1 VTAAAAGP
9 AKAGP
14 ANAGPAEAGP
24 ANAGPAAAST
34 AKAGTAGTN
43 ADGWRTAAW
52 CVALG
57 AANSTFIL
65 VVTGLLEGRLERVF
79 TGGGVGPGAFAV
91 LTLLRVTFLVIALV
105 VSTVVTT
112 NAYGIVAAG
121 QARLIALRRLLGAP
135 AAAERRRLVR
145 QAMRQAVPLSLLA
158 AAVSGLACL
167 PMVNALLARGHT
179 PGASLGDLA
188 GTLPAVAA
196 GLLVHLA
203 CVRWAVTRGYAPV
216 LAGGPVVALRV
227 AEDPG
232 HLAAGGDAGTG
243 EDGRGRASRWVRV
256 CVGIAAGT
264 GALAL
269 AAAVVTPYA
278 VLPGLVAAG
287 FAAAALLGSADRVV
301 SGLVRGLTRFARPG
315 GDLDIA
321 GRRIRQNSLRSS
333 RAALAV
339 AAGVCVVTML
349 AVASATALSAAE
361 GYFAAAAGLVSQID
375 GIVLAASVMIS
386 MTALTSALGV
396 ITTISHGLRLRHREI
411 ALLRVVGQTPRQTR
425 RMIRAEAGLLSGGG
439 VLLGLALGVA
449 YGWFGAQLLLSKA
462 SHRPVLLPVIPVP
475 VLLAAAVAAA
485 ALTWLAS
492 AWPARQALRRTP
504 IRAYL
509 DA

>member
-1 VTAAAAGP
+1 M
-9 AKAGP
+9 
-14 ANAGPAEAGP
+14 
-24 ANAGPAAAST
+24 
-34 AKAGTAGTN
+34 
-43 ADGWRTAAW
+43 
-52 CVALG
+52 
-57 AANSTFIL
+57 
-65 VVTGLLEGRLERVF
+65 VTGLLTGRLERVF

-91 LTLLRVTFLVIALV
+91 LTLLRVTFLIIALV

-121 QARLIALRRLLGAP
+121 QARLIALRRLLGAS

-145 QAMRQAVPLSLLA
+145 QAMRQAVPVSA
-158 AAVSGLACL
+158 AGRRGERPAL
-167 PMVNALLARGHT
+167 PADGERPAGRQHE
-179 PGASLGDLA
+179 PGATLGDLA
-188 GTLPAVAA
+188 NSLPAVAA
-196 GLLVHLA
+196 GLLAHLA

-216 LAGGPVVALRV
+216 LSPGPVVALRV
-227 AEDPG
+227 ADDPG
-232 HLAAGGDAGTG
+232 HLSRRRPRRKRSRPRAGS
-243 EDGRGRASRWVRV
+243 RSASGWPPGPARWPWPRRPS
-256 CVGIAAGT
+256 
-264 GALAL
+264 L
-269 AAAVVTPYA
+269 PYA
-278 VLPGLVAAG
+278 VLPGLVAGA

-301 SGLVRGLTRFARPG
+301 SGLVRGLTRFAKPG

-321 GRRIRQNSLRSS
+321 GRRIQQNALRSS

-411 ALLRVVGQTPRQTR
+411 ALLRVLGQTPRQTR

-449 YGWFGAQLLLSKA
+449 YGWFGAQLLLSEP
-462 SHRPVLLPVIPVP
+462 SRRLVLLPVIPVP
-475 VLLAAAVAAA
+475 VLIAAAVAAA

-492 AWPARQALRRTP
+492 AWPARQALRRAP

>member
-1 VTAAAAGP
+1 MSAAAASP
-9 AKAGP
+9 APARSAKASL
-14 ANAGPAEAGP
+14 AEAGPAEAGP
-24 ANAGPAAAST
+24 AEAGRAE
-34 AKAGTAGTN
+34 GGWDGRRTAG
-43 ADGWRTAAW
+43 W

-57 AANSTFIL
+57 AANTTFIL
-65 VVTGLLEGRLERVF
+65 VVTGLLTGRLERVF

-91 LTLLRVTFLVIALV
+91 LTLLRVTFLIIALV

-145 QAMRQAVPLSLLA
+145 QAMRQAVPVSVLA
-158 AAVSGLACL
+158 AVVSGLLCL
-167 PMVNALLARGHT
+167 PMVNALLAGQHE
-179 PGASLGDLA
+179 PGATLGDLVNS
-188 GTLPAVAA
+188 LPAVAA
-196 GLLVHLA
+196 GLLAHLA

-216 LAGGPVVALRV
+216 LGAGPVVALRV
-227 AEDPG
+227 ADDPG
-232 HLAAGGDAGTG
+232 HLSAG
-243 EDGRGRASRWVRV
+243 DGSASSDGKGRRPASRWVKV
-256 CVGIAAGT
+256 CVGVAAGT

-269 AAAVVTPYA
+269 AAATVSPYA
-278 VLPGLVAAG
+278 VLPGLVAGG

-301 SGLVRGLTRFARPG
+301 SGLVRGLTRFAKAG

-321 GRRIRQNSLRSS
+321 GRRIQQNALRSS

-375 GIVLAASVMIS
+375 GIVVAASVMIS

-411 ALLRVVGQTPRQTR
+411 ALLRVLGQTPRQTR
-425 RMIRAEAGLLSGGG
+425 RMIRAEAGLLSGGA

-449 YGWFGAQLLLSKA
+449 YGWFGAQLLLSEP
-462 SHRPVLLPVIPVP
+462 SRRLVLLPVIPVP
-475 VLLAAAVAAA
+475 VLIGAAVTAA

>member
-1 VTAAAAGP
+1 VTAATVTPDGRRTTSIP
-9 AKAGP
+9 RRRRG
-14 ANAGPAEAGP
+14 
-24 ANAGPAAAST
+24 AST
-34 AKAGTAGTN
+34 PDGRRTAG
-43 ADGWRTAAW
+43 W

-65 VVTGLLEGRLERVF
+65 VVTGLLTGRLERVF

-91 LTLLRVTFLVIALV
+91 LTLLRVTFLIIALV

-121 QARLIALRRLLGAP
+121 QARTIALRRLLGAS

-145 QAMRQAVPLSLLA
+145 EAMRQAVPVSLLA
-158 AAVSGLACL
+158 AVVSALLCL
-167 PMVNALLARGHT
+167 PLVNAVLASDKS
-179 PGASLGDLA
+179 PGASLGDLVSSA
-188 GTLPAVAA
+188 PAVAV
-196 GLLVHLA
+196 GLLAHLA

-216 LAGGPVVALRV
+216 LAQGPVVALRV
-227 AEDPG
+227 ADDPG
-232 HLAAGGDAGTG
+232 HLSAGPGETGHQGAA
-243 EDGRGRASRWVRV
+243 RWVRV
-256 CVGIAAGT
+256 CTGLAAGI

-278 VLPGLVAAG
+278 VLPGVVAGAL
-287 FAAAALLGSADRVV
+287 AAAALLGSADRVV
-301 SGLVRGLTRFARPG
+301 SGLVRGLTRFAKPG

-321 GRRIRQNSLRSS
+321 GRRIRQNAARSS

-361 GYFAAAAGLVSQID
+361 GYFAAASGLVSQID
-375 GIVLAASVMIS
+375 DIVVAGGVMIS

-396 ITTISHGLRLRHREI
+396 ITTVSHGLRLRHREI
-411 ALLRVVGQTPRQTR
+411 ALLRVLGQTPRQTR
-425 RMIRAEAGLLSGGG
+425 RMIRAEAGLLSGGA
-439 VLLGLALGVA
+439 VLLGLGLGVA
-449 YGWFGAQLLLSKA
+449 YGWFGAQLLLSEA
-462 SHRPVLLPVIPVP
+462 SRRPVLLPVVPVP
-475 VLLAAAVAAA
+475 VLLAAAAAAA
-485 ALTWLAS
+485 ALTWLSS

-509 DA
+509 DAS

>member
-1 VTAAAAGP
+1 VTAA
-9 AKAGP
+9 
-14 ANAGPAEAGP
+14 
-24 ANAGPAAAST
+24 T
-34 AKAGTAGTN
+34 ATP
-43 ADGWRTAAW
+43 DGRRLTIGWLTRTRGDQATSPDGRRTAAW

-65 VVTGLLEGRLERVF
+65 VVTGLLTGRLERVF

-91 LTLLRVTFLVIALV
+91 LTLLRVTFLLIALV

-121 QARLIALRRLLGAP
+121 QARTIALRRLLGAS

-145 QAMRQAVPLSLLA
+145 QAMRQAVPVSLLA
-158 AAVSGLACL
+158 AVVSALVCL
-167 PMVNALLARGHT
+167 PLVNAVLASSKS

-188 GTLPAVAA
+188 GSLPAVAV
-196 GLLVHLA
+196 GLLAHLA

-216 LAGGPVVALRV
+216 LAQGPVVALRV
-227 AEDPG
+227 ADDPG
-232 HLAAGGDAGTG
+232 HLAAGAGTAG
-243 EDGRGRASRWVRV
+243 EARRAPRWVRV
-256 CVGIAAGT
+256 CTGLGAGIGV
-264 GALAL
+264 LAL
-269 AAAVVTPYA
+269 AAAVITPYA
-278 VLPGLVAAG
+278 VLPGVVAGA

-321 GRRIRQNSLRSS
+321 GRRIRQNAARSS

-349 AVASATALSAAE
+349 AVASATALSAAQ
-361 GYFAAAAGLVSQID
+361 GYFAAASGLVSQID
-375 GIVLAASVMIS
+375 DIVVAGGVMIS

-396 ITTISHGLRLRHREI
+396 ITTVSHGLRLRHREI
-411 ALLRVVGQTPRQTR
+411 ALLRVLGQTPRQTR
-425 RMIRAEAGLLSGGG
+425 RMIRAEAGLLSGGA

-449 YGWFGAQLLLSKA
+449 YGWFGAQVLLSEA
-462 SHRPVLLPVIPVP
+462 SHRLVLLPVVPVP
-475 VLLAAAVAAA
+475 VLAAAAVAAA
-485 ALTWLAS
+485 ALTWLSS

-509 DA
+509 DAS

>member
-1 VTAAAAGP
+1 VTAADGQRAAG
-9 AKAGP
+9 
-14 ANAGPAEAGP
+14 
-24 ANAGPAAAST
+24 
-34 AKAGTAGTN
+34 
-43 ADGWRTAAW
+43 W

-65 VVTGLLEGRLERVF
+65 VVTALLTGRLERVF

-121 QARLIALRRLLGAP
+121 QARTIALRRLLGAS

-145 QAMRQAVPLSLLA
+145 QAMRQAVPVSLLA
-158 AAVSGLACL
+158 AVVSALLCL
-167 PMVNALLARGHT
+167 PLVNAVLASSKS
-179 PGASLGDLA
+179 PGASLGDLVSS
-188 GTLPAVAA
+188 LPAVAA
-196 GLLVHLA
+196 GLLAHLA

-216 LAGGPVVALRV
+216 LAQGPVVALRV
-227 AEDPG
+227 ADDPG
-232 HLAAGGDAGTG
+232 HLAAGPGETG
-243 EDGRGRASRWVRV
+243 RRGAARWVRV
-256 CVGIAAGT
+256 CTGLAAGI

-269 AAAVVTPYA
+269 AAAVVTPDA
-278 VLPGLVAAG
+278 VLPGVVAGG
-287 FAAAALLGSADRVV
+287 FAAAALIGSADRLV

-321 GRRIRQNSLRSS
+321 GRRIRQNAARSS

-349 AVASATALSAAE
+349 AVASATALSTAE
-361 GYFAAAAGLVSQID
+361 GYFASASGLVSQID
-375 GIVLAASVMIS
+375 DIVVAGGVMIS

-396 ITTISHGLRLRHREI
+396 ITTVSHGLRLRHREI
-411 ALLRVVGQTPRQTR
+411 ALLRVLGQTPRQTR
-425 RMIRAEAGLLSGGG
+425 RMIRAEAGLLSGGA
-439 VLLGLALGVA
+439 VLLGLVMGVA
-449 YGWFGAQLLLSKA
+449 YGWFGAQVLLSEA
-462 SHRPVLLPVIPVP
+462 SRRLVLLPVVPVP
-475 VLLAAAVAAA
+475 VLLAAAAAAA

>member
-1 VTAAAAGP
+1 MTTATTGRD
-9 AKAGP
+9 GRR
-14 ANAGPAEAGP
+14 
-24 ANAGPAAAST
+24 
-34 AKAGTAGTN
+34 TAG
-43 ADGWRTAAW
+43 W

-65 VVTGLLEGRLERVF
+65 VVTGLLTGRLERVF

-91 LTLLRVTFLVIALV
+91 LTLLRVTFLLIALV

-121 QARLIALRRLLGAP
+121 QARTIALRRLLGAS

-145 QAMRQAVPLSLLA
+145 QAMRQAVPVSLA
-158 AAVSGLACL
+158 AAGLSALVCL
-167 PMVNALLARGHT
+167 PLVNAVLASSKS
-179 PGASLGDLA
+179 PGASLGDLV
-188 GTLPAVAA
+188 TSLPAVAA
-196 GLLVHLA
+196 GLLAHLA

-216 LAGGPVVALRV
+216 LAQGPVVALRV
-227 AEDPG
+227 ADDPG
-232 HLAAGGDAGTG
+232 HLAADAGASQTS
-243 EDGRGRASRWVRV
+243 RLRAPRWVRV
-256 CVGIAAGT
+256 CTGLAAGI
-264 GALAL
+264 GVLAL
-269 AAAVVTPYA
+269 AAGIVTPYA
-278 VLPGLVAAG
+278 VLPGVVAGA

-321 GRRIRQNSLRSS
+321 GRRLRQNAGRSS

-349 AVASATALSAAE
+349 AVASATALSAAQ
-361 GYFAAAAGLVSQID
+361 GYFAAASGLVSQID
-375 GIVLAASVMIS
+375 DIVVAGGVMIS

-396 ITTISHGLRLRHREI
+396 ITTVSHGLRLRHREI
-411 ALLRVVGQTPRQTR
+411 ALLRVLGQTPRQTR
-425 RMIRAEAGLLSGGG
+425 RMIRAEAGLLSGGA

-449 YGWFGAQLLLSKA
+449 YGWFGAQVLLSEPSRKG
-462 SHRPVLLPVIPVP
+462 VLLPVVPVP
-475 VLLAAAVAAA
+475 VLAAAAVAAA
-485 ALTWLAS
+485 TLTWLAS

-509 DA
+509 DAS

>member
-1 VTAAAAGP
+1 VTAEASTSEASTSEASTSEASTGE
-9 AKAGP
+9 G
-14 ANAGPAEAGP
+14 NAGGRR
-24 ANAGPAAAST
+24 
-34 AKAGTAGTN
+34 TAG
-43 ADGWRTAAW
+43 W

-57 AANSTFIL
+57 AANTTFIL

-91 LTLLRVTFLVIALV
+91 LTLLRVTFLIIALV

-135 AAAERRRLVR
+135 ASAERRRLVR

-158 AAVSGLACL
+158 AVVSGLACL
-167 PMVNALLARGHT
+167 PMVNALLASSHT

-188 GTLPAVAA
+188 GTVPAVAV
-196 GLLVHLA
+196 GLAVHLA

-216 LAGGPVVALRV
+216 LAQGPVVALRV
-227 AEDPG
+227 ADDPG
-232 HLAAGGDAGTG
+232 HLSAGHG
-243 EDGRGRASRWVRV
+243 EDGRRPASRWVRI

-278 VLPGLVAAG
+278 VLPGLVAGG

-301 SGLVRGLTRFARPG
+301 SGLVRGLTRFARAG

-321 GRRIRQNSLRSS
+321 GRRIRQNALRSS

-349 AVASATALSAAE
+349 AVASATAMSTAD
-361 GYFAAAAGLVSQID
+361 GYFAASAGLVSQID
-375 GIVLAASVMIS
+375 GIVLAGGVMIS

-411 ALLRVVGQTPRQTR
+411 ALLRVLGQTPRQTR
-425 RMIRAEAGLLSGGG
+425 RMIRAEAGLLSGGA

-449 YGWFGAQLLLSKA
+449 YGWFGAQLLLSEA
-462 SHRPVLLPVIPVP
+462 SHRPVLVPVIPVP
-475 VLLAAAVAAA
+475 VLLAAAAAAA

>member
-1 VTAAAAGP
+1 MTAA
-9 AKAGP
+9 
-14 ANAGPAEAGP
+14 
-24 ANAGPAAAST
+24 T
-34 AKAGTAGTN
+34 ATPDGRRTAG
-43 ADGWRTAAW
+43 W

-65 VVTGLLEGRLERVF
+65 VVTALLTGRLERVF

-91 LTLLRVTFLVIALV
+91 LTLLRVTFLIIALV

-121 QARLIALRRLLGAP
+121 QARTIALRRLLGAS

-145 QAMRQAVPLSLLA
+145 EAMRQAVPVSLLA
-158 AAVSGLACL
+158 AAVSALLCL
-167 PMVNALLARGHT
+167 PLVNAVLAGGKT

-188 GTLPAVAA
+188 GSLPAVAV
-196 GLLVHLA
+196 GLLAHLA

-216 LAGGPVVALRV
+216 LAQGPVVALRV
-227 AEDPG
+227 ADDPG
-232 HLAAGGDAGTG
+232 HLSAGASTAGVSTAGVGTAGSGTGGSGHAGPGETGRRRAARWIRVCTGLAAG
-243 EDGRGRASRWVRV
+243 
-256 CVGIAAGT
+256 I

-278 VLPGLVAAG
+278 VLPGVVAGA

-301 SGLVRGLTRFARPG
+301 SGLVRGLTRFAKAG

-321 GRRIRQNSLRSS
+321 GRRIRQNAARSS

-361 GYFAAAAGLVSQID
+361 GYFAAASGLVSQID
-375 GIVLAASVMIS
+375 DIVVAGGVMIS

-396 ITTISHGLRLRHREI
+396 ITTVSHGLRLRHREI
-411 ALLRVVGQTPRQTR
+411 ALLRVLGQTPRQTR
-425 RMIRAEAGLLSGGG
+425 RMIRAEAGLLSGGA
-439 VLLGLALGVA
+439 VLLGLGLGVA
-449 YGWFGAQLLLSKA
+449 YGWFGAQLLLSEA
-462 SHRPVLLPVIPVP
+462 SHRPVLLPVVPAP
-475 VLLAAAVAAA
+475 VLLAAAAAAA

-509 DA
+509 DAS

>member
-1 VTAAAAGP
+1 VTAATVTPDGRRAT
-9 AKAGP
+9 
-14 ANAGPAEAGP
+14 
-24 ANAGPAAAST
+24 ST
-34 AKAGTAGTN
+34 PRRRRGVSTPDGRRTAG
-43 ADGWRTAAW
+43 W

-65 VVTGLLEGRLERVF
+65 VVTGLLTGRLERVF

-91 LTLLRVTFLVIALV
+91 LTLLRVTFLIIALV

-121 QARLIALRRLLGAP
+121 QARTIALRRLLGAS

-145 QAMRQAVPLSLLA
+145 EAMRQAVPVSLLA
-158 AAVSGLACL
+158 AVVSAPLCL
-167 PMVNALLARGHT
+167 PLVNAVLASSKS

-188 GTLPAVAA
+188 SSLPAVAV
-196 GLLVHLA
+196 GLLAHLA

-216 LAGGPVVALRV
+216 LAQGPVVALHV
-227 AEDPG
+227 ADDPG
-232 HLAAGGDAGTG
+232 HLSAGPGETGRHGT
-243 EDGRGRASRWVRV
+243 ARWVRV
-256 CVGIAAGT
+256 CTGLAAGI

-278 VLPGLVAAG
+278 VLPGVVAGAL
-287 FAAAALLGSADRVV
+287 AAAALLGSADRVV
-301 SGLVRGLTRFARPG
+301 SGLVRGLTRFAKPG

-321 GRRIRQNSLRSS
+321 GRRIRQNAARSS

-361 GYFAAAAGLVSQID
+361 GYFAAASGLVSQID
-375 GIVLAASVMIS
+375 DIVVAGGVMIS

-396 ITTISHGLRLRHREI
+396 ITTVSHGLRLRHREI
-411 ALLRVVGQTPRQTR
+411 ALLRVLGQTARQTR
-425 RMIRAEAGLLSGGG
+425 RMIRAEAGLLSGGA

-449 YGWFGAQLLLSKA
+449 YGWFGAQLLLSEP
-462 SHRPVLLPVIPVP
+462 SRRLVLLPVIPVP
-475 VLLAAAVAAA
+475 VLIAAAVAAA

-492 AWPARQALRRTP
+492 AWPTRQALRRTP

>member
-1 VTAAAAGP
+1 VVPRLTRTEGGQATMTDGRR
-9 AKAGP
+9 
-14 ANAGPAEAGP
+14 
-24 ANAGPAAAST
+24 
-34 AKAGTAGTN
+34 TAG
-43 ADGWRTAAW
+43 W

-65 VVTGLLEGRLERVF
+65 VVTGLLTGRLERVF
-79 TGGGVGPGAFAV
+79 TVGGVGPGAFAV
-91 LTLLRVTFLVIALV
+91 LTLLRVTFLIIALV

-121 QARLIALRRLLGAP
+121 QARTIALRRLLGAS

-145 QAMRQAVPLSLLA
+145 QALRQAVPVSLLA
-158 AAVSGLACL
+158 AVVSALLCL
-167 PMVNALLARGHT
+167 PLVNAVLASSQS

-188 GTLPAVAA
+188 GSLPAVAA

-216 LAGGPVVALRV
+216 LAQGPVVALRV
-227 AEDPG
+227 ADDPG
-232 HLAAGGDAGTG
+232 HLPAGGADTT
-243 EDGRGRASRWVRV
+243 GRGRRRAARWVRV
-256 CVGIAAGT
+256 CTGLAAGI

-269 AAAVVTPYA
+269 AAAVITPYA
-278 VLPGLVAAG
+278 VLPGVVAGA

-321 GRRIRQNSLRSS
+321 GRRIRQNAARSS

-361 GYFAAAAGLVSQID
+361 GYFAAASGLVSQID
-375 GIVLAASVMIS
+375 DIVVAGGVMIS

-396 ITTISHGLRLRHREI
+396 VTTVSHGLRLRHREI
-411 ALLRVVGQTPRQTR
+411 ALLRVLGQTSRQTR
-425 RMIRAEAGLLSGGG
+425 RMIRAEAGLLSGGA
-439 VLLGLALGVA
+439 VLLGLVMGVA
-449 YGWFGAQLLLSKA
+449 YGWFGAQVLLSAA
-462 SHRPVLLPVIPVP
+462 SHRLVLLPVVPVP
-475 VLLAAAVAAA
+475 VLLAAAAAAA

-509 DA
+509 DAQ

>member
-1 VTAAAAGP
+1 
-9 AKAGP
+9 
-14 ANAGPAEAGP
+14 
-24 ANAGPAAAST
+24 
-34 AKAGTAGTN
+34 
-43 ADGWRTAAW
+43 
-52 CVALG
+52 
-57 AANSTFIL
+57 
-65 VVTGLLEGRLERVF
+65 VVTGLLTGRLERVF

-145 QAMRQAVPLSLLA
+145 QAMGQAVPVSVLTA
-158 AAVSGLACL
+158 VVSGLLCL
-167 PMVNALLARGHT
+167 PAVNALLAGQHE
-179 PGASLGDLA
+179 PGATLGDLVNS
-188 GTLPAVAA
+188 LPAVAA
-196 GLLVHLA
+196 GLLAHLA

-216 LAGGPVVALRV
+216 LAAGPVVALRV
-227 AEDPG
+227 ADDPG
-232 HLAAGGDAGTG
+232 HLSAGDAGR
-243 EDGRGRASRWVRV
+243 ERRPASRWVKV
-256 CVGIAAGT
+256 CVGVAAGT

-269 AAAVVTPYA
+269 AAATVSPYA
-278 VLPGLVAAG
+278 VLPGLVAGG

-301 SGLVRGLTRFARPG
+301 SGLVRGLTRFAKPG

-321 GRRIRQNSLRSS
+321 GRRIRQNATRSS

-349 AVASATALSAAE
+349 AVASATALAAAE
-361 GYFAAAAGLVSQID
+361 GYFAAASGLVSQID
-375 GIVLAASVMIS
+375 DIVVAGGVMIS

-396 ITTISHGLRLRHREI
+396 ITTVSHGLRLRHREI
-411 ALLRVVGQTPRQTR
+411 ALLRVLGQTPRQTR
-425 RMIRAEAGLLSGGG
+425 RMIRAEAGLLSGGA

-449 YGWFGAQLLLSKA
+449 YGWFGAQLLLSEA
-462 SHRPVLLPVIPVP
+462 SHRPVLPPVAPAP
-475 VLLAAAVAAA
+475 VLLAAAAAAA
-485 ALTWLAS
+485 ALTWLSS

-509 DA
+509 DAQ

>member
-1 VTAAAAGP
+1 VTAAAPG
-9 AKAGP
+9 
-14 ANAGPAEAGP
+14 
-24 ANAGPAAAST
+24 S
-34 AKAGTAGTN
+34 AGTAAAGANT
-43 ADGWRTAAW
+43 DGRRTAGW

-57 AANSTFIL
+57 AANTTFIL

-91 LTLLRVTFLVIALV
+91 LTLLRVTFLIIALV

-158 AAVSGLACL
+158 AVMSGLACL
-167 PMVNALLARGHT
+167 PMVNALLGIGHT
-179 PGASLGDLA
+179 PRASLGDLA
-188 GTLPAVAA
+188 GTVPAVAA

-216 LAGGPVVALRV
+216 LAQGPVVALRV
-227 AEDPG
+227 ADDPG
-232 HLAAGGDAGTG
+232 HLSGSAR
-243 EDGRGRASRWVRV
+243 EDGRRPGSRWVRV
-256 CVGIAAGT
+256 CLGIAVGT

-269 AAAVVTPYA
+269 AVAVVTPYA
-278 VLPGLVAAG
+278 VLPGLVAGG

-315 GDLDIA
+315 SDLDIA
-321 GRRIRQNSLRSS
+321 GRRIRQNALRSS

-349 AVASATALSAAE
+349 AVASATAMSTAD
-361 GYFAAAAGLVSQID
+361 GYFAASAGLVSQID
-375 GIVLAASVMIS
+375 GIVLAGGVMIS

-396 ITTISHGLRLRHREI
+396 ITTISHDLRLRHREI
-411 ALLRVVGQTPRQTR
+411 ALLRVLGQTPRQTR
-425 RMIRAEAGLLSGGG
+425 RMIRAEAGLLSGGA
-439 VLLGLALGVA
+439 VLLGLGLGVA
-449 YGWFGAQLLLSKA
+449 YGWFGAQLLLSEA
-462 SHRPVLLPVIPVP
+462 SHRPVLVPVIPVP
-475 VLLAAAVAAA
+475 VLAAAAAAAA

>member
-1 VTAAAAGP
+1 VSAATASPGPAGPAAAGP
-9 AKAGP
+9 AETVP
-14 ANAGPAEAGP
+14 PETVPAETGRAG
-24 ANAGPAAAST
+24 ASRD
-34 AKAGTAGTN
+34 GRRTAG
-43 ADGWRTAAW
+43 W

-57 AANSTFIL
+57 AANTTFIL
-65 VVTGLLEGRLERVF
+65 VVTGLLTGRLERVF

-91 LTLLRVTFLVIALV
+91 LTLLRVTFLIIALV

-145 QAMRQAVPLSLLA
+145 QAMRQAVPVSVLA
-158 AAVSGLACL
+158 AVVSGLLCL
-167 PMVNALLARGHT
+167 PMVNALLAVSHG
-179 PGASLGDLA
+179 PGATLGDLVNS
-188 GTLPAVAA
+188 LPAVAA
-196 GLLVHLA
+196 GLLAHLA

-216 LAGGPVVALRV
+216 LSAGPVVALRV
-227 AEDPG
+227 ADDPG
-232 HLAAGGDAGTG
+232 HLSAGDPS
-243 EDGRGRASRWVRV
+243 ERKPVSRWVKV
-256 CVGIAAGT
+256 CVGVAAGT

-269 AAAVVTPYA
+269 AAATVSPYA
-278 VLPGLVAAG
+278 VLPGLVAGG

-301 SGLVRGLTRFARPG
+301 SGLVRGLTRFAKPG

-321 GRRIRQNSLRSS
+321 GRRIQQNALRSS

-411 ALLRVVGQTPRQTR
+411 ALLRVLGQTPRQTR

-449 YGWFGAQLLLSKA
+449 YGWFGAQLLLSEP
-462 SHRPVLLPVIPVP
+462 SRRLVLLPVIPVP
-475 VLLAAAVAAA
+475 VLIAAAVAAA

-492 AWPARQALRRTP
+492 AWPARQALRRAP

>member
-1 VTAAAAGP
+1 VTAT
-9 AKAGP
+9 
-14 ANAGPAEAGP
+14 
-24 ANAGPAAAST
+24 T
-34 AKAGTAGTN
+34 ATPHRRRATATPDGRRGTATP
-43 ADGWRTAAW
+43 DGRRTAGW

-65 VVTGLLEGRLERVF
+65 VVTGLLTGRLERVF

-91 LTLLRVTFLVIALV
+91 LTLLRVTFLLIALV

-121 QARLIALRRLLGAP
+121 QARTIALRRLLGAS

-145 QAMRQAVPLSLLA
+145 EAMRQAVPVSLLA
-158 AAVSGLACL
+158 AAVSALLCL
-167 PMVNALLARGHT
+167 PLVNAVLASGKS
-179 PGASLGDLA
+179 PGASLGDLVRS
-188 GTLPAVAA
+188 LPAVAV
-196 GLLVHLA
+196 GLLAHLA

-216 LAGGPVVALRV
+216 LAQGPVVALRV
-227 AEDPG
+227 ADDPG
-232 HLAAGGDAGTG
+232 HLSAGASTAGPGGTG
-243 EDGRGRASRWVRV
+243 RRRAARWVRV
-256 CVGIAAGT
+256 CTGLAAGI

-278 VLPGLVAAG
+278 VLPGVVAGAL
-287 FAAAALLGSADRVV
+287 AAAALLGSADRVV
-301 SGLVRGLTRFARPG
+301 SGLVRGLTRFAKPG

-321 GRRIRQNSLRSS
+321 GRRIRQNAARSS

-361 GYFAAAAGLVSQID
+361 GYFAAASGLVSQID
-375 GIVLAASVMIS
+375 DIVVAGGVMIS

-396 ITTISHGLRLRHREI
+396 ITTVSHGLRLRHREI
-411 ALLRVVGQTPRQTR
+411 ALLRVLGQTPRQTR
-425 RMIRAEAGLLSGGG
+425 RMIRAEAGLLSGGA
-439 VLLGLALGVA
+439 VLLGLGLGVA
-449 YGWFGAQLLLSKA
+449 YGWFGAQLLLSEA
-462 SHRPVLLPVIPVP
+462 SRRPVLLPVVPIP
-475 VLLAAAVAAA
+475 VLLAAAAAAA
-485 ALTWLAS
+485 ALTWLSS

-509 DA
+509 DAS

>member
-1 VTAAAAGP
+1 VTAVASAAAASS
-9 AKAGP
+9 AR
-14 ANAGPAEAGP
+14 
-24 ANAGPAAAST
+24 AST
-34 AKAGTAGTN
+34 AGAG
-43 ADGWRTAAW
+43 ADGAGADGASTGGRRAAGW

-57 AANSTFIL
+57 AANTTFIL

-91 LTLLRVTFLVIALV
+91 LTLLRVTFLIIALV
-105 VSTVVTT
+105 VSTVVTA

-121 QARLIALRRLLGAP
+121 QARLIALRRLLGAS

-145 QAMRQAVPLSLLA
+145 RAMRQAVPLSLLA
-158 AAVSGLACL
+158 AVVSGLACL
-167 PMVNALLARGHT
+167 PMVNALLASGHT

-203 CVRWAVTRGYAPV
+203 CVRWAVTRGFAPV
-216 LAGGPVVALRV
+216 LAQGPVVALRV
-227 AEDPG
+227 ADDPG
-232 HLAAGGDAGTG
+232 HLSAGNG
-243 EDGRGRASRWVRV
+243 EDGRRPASRWVRA
-256 CVGIAAGT
+256 CVWIAAGT
-264 GALAL
+264 GVLAL

-278 VLPGLVAAG
+278 VLPGLVAGG

-301 SGLVRGLTRFARPG
+301 SGLVRGLTRFARKG

-321 GRRIRQNSLRSS
+321 GRRIRQNALRSS

-339 AAGVCVVTML
+339 AAGICVVTML
-349 AVASATALSAAE
+349 AVASATAMSTAD
-361 GYFAAAAGLVSQID
+361 GYFAASAGLVSQID
-375 GIVLAASVMIS
+375 GIVLAGGVMIS

-411 ALLRVVGQTPRQTR
+411 ALLRVLGQTPRQTR
-425 RMIRAEAGLLSGGG
+425 RMIRAEAGLLSGGA

-449 YGWFGAQLLLSKA
+449 YGWFGAQLLLSEA
-462 SHRPVLLPVIPVP
+462 SHRLVLVPVIPAP
-475 VLLAAAVAAA
+475 VLVAAAVAAA

>member
-1 VTAAAAGP
+1 VTAAAATSDRRHISDRQRTPVGRRTP
-9 AKAGP
+9 DGQR
-14 ANAGPAEAGP
+14 
-24 ANAGPAAAST
+24 
-34 AKAGTAGTN
+34 TAG
-43 ADGWRTAAW
+43 W

-65 VVTGLLEGRLERVF
+65 VITGLLTGRLERVF

-91 LTLLRVTFLVIALV
+91 LTLLRVTFLIIALV

-121 QARLIALRRLLGAP
+121 QARTIALRRLLGAS

-145 QAMRQAVPLSLLA
+145 QAMRQAVPVSLLA
-158 AAVSGLACL
+158 AAVSALLCL
-167 PMVNALLARGHT
+167 PLVNAVLAAGKT

-188 GTLPAVAA
+188 SSLPAVAA
-196 GLLVHLA
+196 GLLAHLA

-216 LAGGPVVALRV
+216 LAQGPVVALRV
-227 AEDPG
+227 ADDPG
-232 HLAAGGDAGTG
+232 HLSAGAGTAGSGTAGTAGPG
-243 EDGRGRASRWVRV
+243 ETGRRRAARWVRV
-256 CVGIAAGT
+256 CTGLAAGI

-278 VLPGLVAAG
+278 VLPGVVAGAL
-287 FAAAALLGSADRVV
+287 AAAALLGSADRVV

-321 GRRIRQNSLRSS
+321 GRRIRQNAARSS

-375 GIVLAASVMIS
+375 DIVVAGGVMIS

-396 ITTISHGLRLRHREI
+396 ITTVSHGLRLRHREI
-411 ALLRVVGQTPRQTR
+411 ALLRVLGQTPRQTR
-425 RMIRAEAGLLSGGG
+425 RMIRAEAGLLSGGA
-439 VLLGLALGVA
+439 VLLGVALGVA
-449 YGWFGAQLLLSKA
+449 YGWFGAQLLLSEA
-462 SHRPVLLPVIPVP
+462 SRRLVLLPVVPVP
-475 VLLAAAVAAA
+475 VLLAAAAAAA
-485 ALTWLAS
+485 ALTWISS
-492 AWPARQALRRTP
+492 AWPTRQALRRTP

-509 DA
+509 DAP

>member
-1 VTAAAAGP
+1 VTADGRR
-9 AKAGP
+9 
-14 ANAGPAEAGP
+14 
-24 ANAGPAAAST
+24 
-34 AKAGTAGTN
+34 TAG
-43 ADGWRTAAW
+43 W

-57 AANSTFIL
+57 AANTTFIL

-91 LTLLRVTFLVIALV
+91 LTLLRVTFLVIAMV

-121 QARLIALRRLLGAP
+121 QARLIALRRLLGAA

-158 AAVSGLACL
+158 AVASGLACL
-167 PMVNALLARGHT
+167 PMVNALLARDHT

-188 GTLPAVAA
+188 GTVPAVAA

-216 LAGGPVVALRV
+216 LARGPVVALRV
-227 AEDPG
+227 ADDPG
-232 HLAAGGDAGTG
+232 HLAASSDG
-243 EDGRGRASRWVRV
+243 ERRPPSSRWVRV

-321 GRRIRQNSLRSS
+321 GRRIRQNALRSS

-349 AVASATALSAAE
+349 AVASATALSTAE
-361 GYFAAAAGLVSQID
+361 GYFASSAGLVSQID
-375 GIVLAASVMIS
+375 GIVLAGGVMVS

-396 ITTISHGLRLRHREI
+396 ITTISHDLRLRHREI
-411 ALLRVVGQTPRQTR
+411 ALLRVLGQTPRQTR
-425 RMIRAEAGLLSGGG
+425 RMIRAEAGLLSGGA

-449 YGWFGAQLLLSKA
+449 YGWFGAQLLLSKP
-462 SHRPVLLPVIPVP
+462 SHRPVLLPVIPAP
-475 VLLAAAVAAA
+475 VLLAAAAAAA

>member
-1 VTAAAAGP
+1 MTAA
-9 AKAGP
+9 
-14 ANAGPAEAGP
+14 
-24 ANAGPAAAST
+24 T
-34 AKAGTAGTN
+34 ATPDGRRTAG
-43 ADGWRTAAW
+43 W

-65 VVTGLLEGRLERVF
+65 VVTGLLTGRLERVF

-91 LTLLRVTFLVIALV
+91 LTLLRVTFLIIALV

-121 QARLIALRRLLGAP
+121 QARTIALRRLLGAS

-145 QAMRQAVPLSLLA
+145 QAMRQAVPVSLLA
-158 AAVSGLACL
+158 AVVSALLCL
-167 PMVNALLARGHT
+167 PLVNAVLASSKS
-179 PGASLGDLA
+179 PGASLGDLVSS
-188 GTLPAVAA
+188 LPAVAV
-196 GLLVHLA
+196 GLLAHLA

-216 LAGGPVVALRV
+216 LAQGPVVALRV
-227 AEDPG
+227 ADDPG
-232 HLAAGGDAGTG
+232 HLSAGAGTG
-243 EDGRGRASRWVRV
+243 HTSRRRAPRWVRV
-256 CVGIAAGT
+256 CTGLAAGI

-269 AAAVVTPYA
+269 AAAVITPYA
-278 VLPGLVAAG
+278 VLPGVVAGA

-321 GRRIRQNSLRSS
+321 GRRIRQNATRSS

-361 GYFAAAAGLVSQID
+361 GYFAAASGLVGQID
-375 GIVLAASVMIS
+375 DIVVAGGVMIS

-396 ITTISHGLRLRHREI
+396 ITTVSHGLRLRHREI
-411 ALLRVVGQTPRQTR
+411 ALLRVLGQTPRQTR
-425 RMIRAEAGLLSGGG
+425 RMIRAEAGLLSGGA
-439 VLLGLALGVA
+439 VLLGLVMGVA
-449 YGWFGAQLLLSKA
+449 YGWFGAQVLLSEA
-462 SHRPVLLPVIPVP
+462 SHRLVLLPVVPVP
-475 VLLAAAVAAA
+475 VLLAAAAAAA

-492 AWPARQALRRTP
+492 AWPARQALLRTP

-509 DA
+509 DAQ

>member
-1 VTAAAAGP
+1 VTAAAATSDRRHISDRQRTPVGRRTP
-9 AKAGP
+9 DGQRAAG
-14 ANAGPAEAGP
+14 
-24 ANAGPAAAST
+24 
-34 AKAGTAGTN
+34 
-43 ADGWRTAAW
+43 W

-65 VVTGLLEGRLERVF
+65 VITGLLTGRLERVF

-91 LTLLRVTFLVIALV
+91 LTLLRVTFLIIALV

-121 QARLIALRRLLGAP
+121 QARTIALRRLLGAS

-145 QAMRQAVPLSLLA
+145 QAMRQAVPVSLLA
-158 AAVSGLACL
+158 AAVSALLCL
-167 PMVNALLARGHT
+167 PLVNAVLATGKT

-188 GTLPAVAA
+188 SSLPAVAA
-196 GLLVHLA
+196 GLLAHLA

-216 LAGGPVVALRV
+216 LAQGPVVALRV
-227 AEDPG
+227 ADDPG
-232 HLAAGGDAGTG
+232 HLSAGADPAASGTAGTAGPGETGRRRAARWFRVCTGLAAG
-243 EDGRGRASRWVRV
+243 
-256 CVGIAAGT
+256 I

-278 VLPGLVAAG
+278 VLPGVVAGAL
-287 FAAAALLGSADRVV
+287 AAAALLGSADRVV
-301 SGLVRGLTRFARPG
+301 SGLVRELTRFARPG

-321 GRRIRQNSLRSS
+321 GRRIRQNAARSS

-375 GIVLAASVMIS
+375 DIVVAGGVMIS

-396 ITTISHGLRLRHREI
+396 ITTVSHGLRLRHREI
-411 ALLRVVGQTPRQTR
+411 ALLRVLGQTPRQTR
-425 RMIRAEAGLLSGGG
+425 RMIRAEAGLLSGGA
-439 VLLGLALGVA
+439 VLLGVALGVA
-449 YGWFGAQLLLSKA
+449 YGWFGAQLLLSEA
-462 SHRPVLLPVIPVP
+462 SRRLVLLPVVPVP
-475 VLLAAAVAAA
+475 VLLAAAAAAA
-485 ALTWLAS
+485 ALTWISS
-492 AWPARQALRRTP
+492 AWPTRQALRRTP

-509 DA
+509 DAP

>member
-1 VTAAAAGP
+1 VTAAAAAP
-9 AKAGP
+9 
-14 ANAGPAEAGP
+14 
-24 ANAGPAAAST
+24 
-34 AKAGTAGTN
+34 
-43 ADGWRTAAW
+43 DGRRLTIGWLTRTRGDQATSPDGRRTAAW

-65 VVTGLLEGRLERVF
+65 VVTGLLTGRLERVF

-91 LTLLRVTFLVIALV
+91 LTLLRVTFLLIALV

-121 QARLIALRRLLGAP
+121 QARTIALRRLLGAS

-145 QAMRQAVPLSLLA
+145 QAMRQAVPVSLLA
-158 AAVSGLACL
+158 AVVSALVCL
-167 PMVNALLARGHT
+167 PLVNAVLASSKS
-179 PGASLGDLA
+179 PGAPLSDLA
-188 GTLPAVAA
+188 GSLPAVAV
-196 GLLVHLA
+196 GLLAHLA

-216 LAGGPVVALRV
+216 LAQGPVVALRV
-227 AEDPG
+227 ADDPG
-232 HLAAGGDAGTG
+232 HLAASAGTG
-243 EDGRGRASRWVRV
+243 GGGAGTGGAGETRRAPRWVRV
-256 CVGIAAGT
+256 CTALAAGI
-264 GALAL
+264 GVLAL
-269 AAAVVTPYA
+269 AAAVITPYA
-278 VLPGLVAAG
+278 VLPGVVAGA

-321 GRRIRQNSLRSS
+321 GRRIRQNAARSS

-349 AVASATALSAAE
+349 AVASATALSAAQ
-361 GYFAAAAGLVSQID
+361 GYFAAASGLVSQID
-375 GIVLAASVMIS
+375 DIVVAGGVMIS

-396 ITTISHGLRLRHREI
+396 ITTVSHGLRLRHREI
-411 ALLRVVGQTPRQTR
+411 ALLRVLGQTPRHTR
-425 RMIRAEAGLLSGGG
+425 RMIRAEAGLLSGGA

-449 YGWFGAQLLLSKA
+449 YGWFGAQVLLSEA
-462 SHRPVLLPVIPVP
+462 SHRLVLLPVVPVP
-475 VLLAAAVAAA
+475 VLAAAAVAAA
-485 ALTWLAS
+485 ALTWLSS

-509 DA
+509 DAS

>member
-1 VTAAAAGP
+1 V
-9 AKAGP
+9 
-14 ANAGPAEAGP
+14 
-24 ANAGPAAAST
+24 AASS
-34 AKAGTAGTN
+34 ADGRRTAG
-43 ADGWRTAAW
+43 W

-57 AANSTFIL
+57 AANTTFIL
-65 VVTGLLEGRLERVF
+65 VVTGLLTGRLERVF

-91 LTLLRVTFLVIALV
+91 LTLLRVTFLIIALV

-145 QAMRQAVPLSLLA
+145 QAMRQAVPVSVLA
-158 AAVSGLACL
+158 AVVSGLLCL
-167 PMVNALLARGHT
+167 PMVNALLAGQHE
-179 PGASLGDLA
+179 PGATLGDLVNS
-188 GTLPAVAA
+188 LPAVAA
-196 GLLVHLA
+196 GLLAHLA

-216 LAGGPVVALRV
+216 LSAGPVVALRV
-227 AEDPG
+227 ADDPG
-232 HLAAGGDAGTG
+232 HLSAGDPS
-243 EDGRGRASRWVRV
+243 ERKPASRWVKV
-256 CVGIAAGT
+256 CVGVAAGT

-269 AAAVVTPYA
+269 AAATVSPYA
-278 VLPGLVAAG
+278 VLPGLVAGG

-301 SGLVRGLTRFARPG
+301 SGLVRGLTRFAKPG

-321 GRRIRQNSLRSS
+321 GRRIQQNALRSS

-411 ALLRVVGQTPRQTR
+411 ALLRVLGQTPRQTR

-449 YGWFGAQLLLSKA
+449 YGWFGAQLLLGEPS
-462 SHRPVLLPVIPVP
+462 RRLVLLPVIPVP
-475 VLLAAAVAAA
+475 VLIAAAVAAA

-492 AWPARQALRRTP
+492 AWPARQALRRAP

>member
-1 VTAAAAGP
+1 MTATTTSPDGRR
-9 AKAGP
+9 
-14 ANAGPAEAGP
+14 
-24 ANAGPAAAST
+24 
-34 AKAGTAGTN
+34 TAG
-43 ADGWRTAAW
+43 W

-65 VVTGLLEGRLERVF
+65 VVTGLLTGRLERVF

-121 QARLIALRRLLGAP
+121 QARTIALRRLLGAS

-145 QAMRQAVPLSLLA
+145 DAMRQAVPVSLLA
-158 AAVSGLACL
+158 AVVSALLCL
-167 PMVNALLARGHT
+167 PLVNAVLAGST
-179 PGASLGDLA
+179 SPGASLGDLVSS
-188 GTLPAVAA
+188 LPAVAA
-196 GLLVHLA
+196 GLLAHLA

-216 LAGGPVVALRV
+216 LAQGPVVALRV
-227 AEDPG
+227 ADDPG
-232 HLAAGGDAGTG
+232 HLAADAGGAG
-243 EDGRGRASRWVRV
+243 ETRRAQRWVRV
-256 CVGIAAGT
+256 CTGLAAGI
-264 GALAL
+264 GVLAL
-269 AAAVVTPYA
+269 AVAVITPYA
-278 VLPGLVAAG
+278 VLPGVVAGG

-301 SGLVRGLTRFARPG
+301 SGLVRGLTRFAKPG

-321 GRRIRQNSLRSS
+321 GRRIRQNAARSS

-361 GYFAAAAGLVSQID
+361 GYFAAASGLVSQID
-375 GIVLAASVMIS
+375 DIVVAGGVMIS

-396 ITTISHGLRLRHREI
+396 ITTVSHGLRLRHREI
-411 ALLRVVGQTPRQTR
+411 ALLRVLGQTPRQTR
-425 RMIRAEAGLLSGGG
+425 RMIRAEAGLLSGGA
-439 VLLGLALGVA
+439 VLLGLVMGVA
-449 YGWFGAQLLLSKA
+449 YGWFGAQVLLSEA
-462 SHRPVLLPVIPVP
+462 SRRLVLLPVVPVP
-475 VLLAAAVAAA
+475 VLLAAAAAAA

-509 DA
+509 DAS

>member
-1 VTAAAAGP
+1 MTAATAGP
-9 AKAGP
+9 AGANTAG
-14 ANAGPAEAGP
+14 
-24 ANAGPAAAST
+24 AST
-34 AKAGTAGTN
+34 AEASRDGRRTAG
-43 ADGWRTAAW
+43 W

-57 AANSTFIL
+57 AANTTFIL

-145 QAMRQAVPLSLLA
+145 QAMRQAAPLSLLA
-158 AAVSGLACL
+158 AVVSGLACL
-167 PMVNALLARGHT
+167 PMVNALLASGHT

-188 GTLPAVAA
+188 GTVPAVAV

-216 LAGGPVVALRV
+216 LAQGPVVALRV
-227 AEDPG
+227 ADDPG
-232 HLAAGGDAGTG
+232 HLSGSAD
-243 EDGRGRASRWVRV
+243 EGRRPASRWVRA
-256 CVGIAAGT
+256 CVAIAAGT

-278 VLPGLVAAG
+278 VLPGLVAGG

-301 SGLVRGLTRFARPG
+301 SGLVGGLTRFARAG

-321 GRRIRQNSLRSS
+321 ARRIRQNALRSS

-349 AVASATALSAAE
+349 AVASATAMSTAD
-361 GYFAAAAGLVSQID
+361 GYFAASAGLVSQID
-375 GIVLAASVMIS
+375 GIVLAGGVMIS

-396 ITTISHGLRLRHREI
+396 ITTISHDLRLRHREI
-411 ALLRVVGQTPRQTR
+411 ALLRVLGQTPRQTR
-425 RMIRAEAGLLSGGG
+425 RMIRAEAGLLSGGA

-449 YGWFGAQLLLSKA
+449 YGWFGAQLLLSKP

>member
-1 VTAAAAGP
+1 VTAAT
-9 AKAGP
+9 
-14 ANAGPAEAGP
+14 
-24 ANAGPAAAST
+24 ASPD
-34 AKAGTAGTN
+34 GRRTAG
-43 ADGWRTAAW
+43 W

-65 VVTGLLEGRLERVF
+65 VVTGLLTGRLERVF

-91 LTLLRVTFLVIALV
+91 LTLLRVTFLIIALV

-121 QARLIALRRLLGAP
+121 QARTIALRRLLGAS

-145 QAMRQAVPLSLLA
+145 DAIRQAVPASLLA
-158 AAVSGLACL
+158 AVVSALLCL
-167 PMVNALLARGHT
+167 PLVNAVLASGKS
-179 PGASLGDLA
+179 PGASPGDLA
-188 GTLPAVAA
+188 GSLPAVAV
-196 GLLVHLA
+196 GLLAHLA

-216 LAGGPVVALRV
+216 LAQGPVVALRV
-227 AEDPG
+227 ADDPG
-232 HLAAGGDAGTG
+232 HRSAGPGETGRQGAA
-243 EDGRGRASRWVRV
+243 RWVRV
-256 CVGIAAGT
+256 CTGLAAGI
-264 GALAL
+264 GVLAL
-269 AAAVVTPYA
+269 AVAVVTPYA
-278 VLPGLVAAG
+278 VLPGVVAG
-287 FAAAALLGSADRVV
+287 GCAAAALLGSADRVV

-321 GRRIRQNSLRSS
+321 GRRIRQNAARSS

-361 GYFAAAAGLVSQID
+361 GYFAAASGLVSQID
-375 GIVLAASVMIS
+375 DIIVAGGVMIS

-396 ITTISHGLRLRHREI
+396 ITTVSHGLRLRHREI
-411 ALLRVVGQTPRQTR
+411 ALLRVLGQTPRQTR
-425 RMIRAEAGLLSGGG
+425 RMIRAEAGLLSGGA
-439 VLLGLALGVA
+439 VLLGLVMGVA
-449 YGWFGAQLLLSKA
+449 YGWFGAQVLLSAA
-462 SHRPVLLPVIPVP
+462 SRRLVLLPVVPVP
-475 VLLAAAVAAA
+475 VLLAAVAAAA

>member
-1 VTAAAAGP
+1 VTAADGRR
-9 AKAGP
+9 
-14 ANAGPAEAGP
+14 
-24 ANAGPAAAST
+24 
-34 AKAGTAGTN
+34 TAG
-43 ADGWRTAAW
+43 W

-65 VVTGLLEGRLERVF
+65 VVTALLTGRLERVF

-105 VSTVVTT
+105 VGTVVTT

-121 QARLIALRRLLGAP
+121 QARTIALRRLLGAS

-145 QAMRQAVPLSLLA
+145 QAMRQAVPVSLLA
-158 AAVSGLACL
+158 AAVSALLCL
-167 PMVNALLARGHT
+167 PLVNAVLASGKS
-179 PGASLGDLA
+179 PGASLGDLV
-188 GTLPAVAA
+188 GSLPAVAV
-196 GLLVHLA
+196 GLLAHLA

-216 LAGGPVVALRV
+216 LAQGPVVALRV
-227 AEDPG
+227 ADDPG
-232 HLAAGGDAGTG
+232 HLSAGSGETGRQGAA
-243 EDGRGRASRWVRV
+243 RWVRV
-256 CVGIAAGT
+256 CTGLAAGI

-278 VLPGLVAAG
+278 VLPGVVAGG

-301 SGLVRGLTRFARPG
+301 SGLVRGLTRFAKPG

-321 GRRIRQNSLRSS
+321 GRRIRQNAARSS

-349 AVASATALSAAE
+349 AVASATALSTAE
-361 GYFAAAAGLVSQID
+361 GYFASASGLVSQID
-375 GIVLAASVMIS
+375 DIVVAGGVMIS

-396 ITTISHGLRLRHREI
+396 ITTVSHGLRLRHREI
-411 ALLRVVGQTPRQTR
+411 ALLRVLGQTPRQTR
-425 RMIRAEAGLLSGGG
+425 RMIRAEAGLLSGGA
-439 VLLGLALGVA
+439 VLLGLAMGVA
-449 YGWFGAQLLLSKA
+449 YGWFGAQVLLSEA
-462 SHRPVLLPVIPVP
+462 SHHLVLLPVVPVP
-475 VLLAAAVAAA
+475 VLLAAAAAAA

-509 DA
+509 DAA

>member
-1 VTAAAAGP
+1 MTAATG
-9 AKAGP
+9 
-14 ANAGPAEAGP
+14 GPAE
-24 ANAGPAAAST
+24 AST
-34 AKAGTAGTN
+34 AKAGTAGTGTAGAS
-43 ADGWRTAAW
+43 ADGRRTAGW

-57 AANSTFIL
+57 AANTTFIL

-91 LTLLRVTFLVIALV
+91 LTLLRVTFLIIALV

-158 AAVSGLACL
+158 AVVCGLACL
-167 PMVNALLARGHT
+167 PMVNALLASSHT
-179 PGASLGDLA
+179 PGVSLGDLA
-188 GTLPAVAA
+188 GTVPAVTA

-216 LAGGPVVALRV
+216 LAQGPVVALRV
-227 AEDPG
+227 ADDPG
-232 HLAAGGDAGTG
+232 HLSDGHG
-243 EDGRGRASRWVRV
+243 EDGRRPASRWVRV
-256 CVGIAAGT
+256 CVAIAAGT
-264 GALAL
+264 GVLAL

-278 VLPGLVAAG
+278 VLPGLVAGG

-321 GRRIRQNSLRSS
+321 SRRIRQNALRSS

-361 GYFAAAAGLVSQID
+361 GYFAASAGLVSQID
-375 GIVLAASVMIS
+375 GILLAGSVMIS

-411 ALLRVVGQTPRQTR
+411 ALLRVLGQTPRGTR
-425 RMIRAEAGLLSGGG
+425 RMIRAEAGLLSGGA

-449 YGWFGAQLLLSKA
+449 YGWFGAQLLLSKP

-475 VLLAAAVAAA
+475 VLLAAAAAA
-485 ALTWLAS
+485 TALTWLAS

>member
-1 VTAAAAGP
+1 VTAAAAAP
-9 AKAGP
+9 
-14 ANAGPAEAGP
+14 
-24 ANAGPAAAST
+24 
-34 AKAGTAGTN
+34 
-43 ADGWRTAAW
+43 DGRRLTIGWLTRTRGDQATSPDGRRTAAW

-65 VVTGLLEGRLERVF
+65 VVTGLLTGRLERVF

-91 LTLLRVTFLVIALV
+91 LTLLRVTFLLIALV

-121 QARLIALRRLLGAP
+121 QARTIALRRLLGAS

-145 QAMRQAVPLSLLA
+145 QAMRQAVPVSLLA
-158 AAVSGLACL
+158 AVVSALVCL
-167 PMVNALLARGHT
+167 PLVNAVLASSKS
-179 PGASLGDLA
+179 PGAPLSDLA
-188 GTLPAVAA
+188 GSLPAVAV
-196 GLLVHLA
+196 GLLAHLA

-216 LAGGPVVALRV
+216 LAQGPVVALRV
-227 AEDPG
+227 ADDPG
-232 HLAAGGDAGTG
+232 HLSADAGTSG
-243 EDGRGRASRWVRV
+243 ETRRAPRWVRV
-256 CVGIAAGT
+256 CTALAAGI
-264 GALAL
+264 GVLAL
-269 AAAVVTPYA
+269 AAAVITPYA
-278 VLPGLVAAG
+278 VLPGVVAGA

-321 GRRIRQNSLRSS
+321 GRRIRQNAARSS

-349 AVASATALSAAE
+349 AVASATALSAAQ
-361 GYFAAAAGLVSQID
+361 GYFAAASGLVSQID
-375 GIVLAASVMIS
+375 DIVVAGGVMIS

-396 ITTISHGLRLRHREI
+396 ITTVSHGLRLRHREI
-411 ALLRVVGQTPRQTR
+411 ALLRVLGQTPRHTR
-425 RMIRAEAGLLSGGG
+425 RMIRAEAGLLSGGA

-449 YGWFGAQLLLSKA
+449 YGWFGAQVLLSEA
-462 SHRPVLLPVIPVP
+462 SHRLVLLPVVPVP
-475 VLLAAAVAAA
+475 VLAAAAVAAA
-485 ALTWLAS
+485 ALTWLSS

-509 DA
+509 DAS